1 MILIS
6 LIYAVQSYTT
16 FQINAEQLTNSV
28 ALKNEAIATNMI
40 QRLDLFVDK
49 RIEEFKTLER
59 AREIKQLLEISNQ
72 HFSQIEDI
80 EKFMEQKAT
89 YENYNRYLPLI
100 TQALEEKYSDDLVSI
115 IESFDKE
122 FGYEYADEF
131 FITNSYGANIVL
143 VLGKADYDQ
152 SDKDWWN
159 NAKSDKVN
167 IGDIKYNENYD
178 SYSVPI
184 VLGIY
189 SEDDV
194 FLGTIR
200 VLIDVEEMISE
211 FTANA
216 RILENQ
222 NKHAMLMTADG
233 RIIYSDQIV
242 FDQEHYVEYYE
253 EIIGTVGHFSLESNE
268 ENTIVSFARPNIFES
283 NGLGWIATISEK
295 ESDIVKSL
303 GGVINSLLLISL
315 IGILMIIMIGFAVT
329 VFVSKPLNKLAFLSL
344 RLSSG
349 DFDVKA
355 DKSKIQEIK
364 TISDSFNELT
374 ESLKKLVATEK
385 ALAESK
391 VQIRNERLSAIGE
404 LSASMAHDL
413 KNPLAVI
420 KASSDILKRKFGNQ
434 NKNKDE
440 KLDRLFSNMDDA
452 VSRMS
457 HQIKDV
463 LDYVRITPIDIRK
476 YSLNKIIHNSIDALS
491 VPNNITICLPKND
504 LSINCDVHKMEI
516 VFINLILNAI
526 QAIGDKTGEIS
537 VLANEEDQNIIIRVQ
552 NTGGDEIPEELL
564 SKVFDP
570 LVTTKYQGTGLGLS
584 TCKNVIMQHGGS
596 IYATNFPTTFHI
608 LLPKINS
615 SGYKNLGKDIYSK
628 KK

>member
-6 LIYAVQSYTT
+6 LIYAVQSYVT
-16 FQINAEQLTNSV
+16 FQINAEQLTSSV

-40 QRLDLFVDK
+40 QRLDLFIDK

-59 AREIKQLLEISNQ
+59 AREIKQILETSNQ
-72 HFSQIEDI
+72 QFSQIEDV
-80 EKFMEQKAT
+80 EKFMEQKTT
-89 YENYNRYLPLI
+89 YENYNRYLPLV
-100 TQALEEKYSDDLVSI
+100 TQALEEKYRDDMASI

-122 FGYEYADEF
+122 FGYDYADEF

-152 SDKDWWN
+152 SNKDWWN
-159 NAKSDKVN
+159 NAKSDEVH
-167 IGDIKYNENYD
+167 IGKIQYNENYG
-178 SYSVPI
+178 SYSIPI
-184 VLGIY
+184 VLGVY

-222 NKHAMLMTADG
+222 NKHATLMTADG

-242 FDQEHYVEYYE
+242 FDQENYVKYYE
-253 EIIGTVGHFSLESNE
+253 NMIGTVGHFSLDVNQ
-268 ENTIVSFARPNIFES
+268 ENTMISFARPNFFES

-295 ESDIVKSL
+295 ESDIVQSL

-315 IGILMIIMIGFAVT
+315 IGILMIIMIGFTVT
-329 VFVSKPLNKLAFLSL
+329 VFVSKPLDKLAFLSSK
-344 RLSSG
+344 LSKG
-349 DFDVKA
+349 DFTVKA

-364 TISDSFNELT
+364 MISDSFNELT
-374 ESLKKLVATEK
+374 QSLKKLVSTEK

-391 VQIRNERLSAIGE
+391 VKIRNERLSAIGE

-420 KASSDILKRKFGNQ
+420 KASSDILKRKFGSQ
-434 NKNKDE
+434 KNDKDE

-463 LDYVRITPIDIRK
+463 LDYVRITPIDIK
-476 YSLNKIIHNSIDALS
+476 ESSLNKIIHNSIYSLN
-491 VPNNITICLPKND
+491 VPNNVTISLPKDD
-504 LSINCDVHKMEI
+504 LNIKCDVHKMEI
-516 VFINLILNAI
+516 VFINLLLNAI
-526 QAIGDKTGEIS
+526 QAIGDKKGEIS
-537 VLANEEDQNIIIRVQ
+537 VLANDEDQNIIIKVQ

-564 SKVFDP
+564 SQVFDP

-596 IYATNFPTTFHI
+596 IHATNFPTTFHI
-608 LLPKINS
+608 LLPKNIDLDT
-615 SGYKNLGKDIYSK
+615 KT
-628 KK
+628 